1 MRYQK
6 HTIVCVHHPVRFG
19 IILHYSVQ
27 THKSCSVSSTD
38 TYSAVWNFTHE
49 NTSTSTETKQIKERY
64 GMLYSVCTKC
74 QRICPL
80 GRIDSYKLKSGQD
93 SKVRRQH
100 TAFEEV
106 LDQMIEYQHIYLH
119 PTVLMAP
126 SPLPPLHK
134 DSPLKGPPKGPRRGG
149 GAEGGGRRGGHCEGR
164 GLLKCPFAR
173 RGDCGRGGVAQSV
186 CTQAC
191 CELYLKT
198 QIVRRVAGTV
208 ARNWSV

>member
-1 MRYQK
+1 MCLGKAVSPPAPIPQGGGGHYGPFNGSFRVVCAGNDESRRYQK

-106 LDQMIEYQHIYLH
+106 LDQMIEYQHIYLY

-126 SPLPPLHK
+126 SPPPLPK
-134 DSPLKGPPKGPRRGG
+134 DPP
-149 GAEGGGRRGGHCEGR
+149 
-164 GLLKCPFAR
+164 
-173 RGDCGRGGVAQSV
+173 
-186 CTQAC
+186 
-191 CELYLKT
+191 
-198 QIVRRVAGTV
+198 
-208 ARNWSV
+208 